1 MTVLPITLTI
11 AAACGFMSLWLAFR
25 VIVLR
30 RREKVSIGHAGNDTL
45 HARIRAHSNFAEY
58 APLFVILLGL
68 LELAV
73 GSQSCLW
80 FAGAGFVLARIAHAI
95 GMDRPA
101 PNAFR
106 IGGVIGTLLL
116 LGGLACYAIAVAY
129 VDAQPAPAVSG

>member
-11 AAACGFMSLWLAFR
+11 AAACGLMSLWLAFR

-30 RREKVSIGHAGNDTL
+30 RREKVSIGHAGNDAL
-45 HARIRAHSNFAEY
+45 LARMRAHSNFAEY

-73 GSQSCLW
+73 GSQSWLW
-80 FAGAGFVLARIAHAI
+80 LAGAGFVLARVAHAI

-101 PNAFR
+101 PNALR
-106 IGGVIGTLLL
+106 MGGMIGTLLL
-116 LGGLACYAIAVAY
+116 LAGLAGYAIAVAY
-129 VDAQPAPAVSG
+129 AGAG

>member
-11 AAACGFMSLWLAFR
+11 AAACGLMSLWLAFR

-30 RREKVSIGHAGNDTL
+30 RREKVSIGHAGNDAL
-45 HARIRAHSNFAEY
+45 LPRMRAHSNFAEY

-73 GSQSCLW
+73 GSQSWLW
-80 FAGAGFVLARIAHAI
+80 LAGAGFVLARVAHAI

-101 PNAFR
+101 PNALR
-106 IGGVIGTLLL
+106 MGGMIGTLLL
-116 LGGLACYAIAVAY
+116 LAGLAGYAIAVAY
-129 VDAQPAPAVSG
+129 AGAG